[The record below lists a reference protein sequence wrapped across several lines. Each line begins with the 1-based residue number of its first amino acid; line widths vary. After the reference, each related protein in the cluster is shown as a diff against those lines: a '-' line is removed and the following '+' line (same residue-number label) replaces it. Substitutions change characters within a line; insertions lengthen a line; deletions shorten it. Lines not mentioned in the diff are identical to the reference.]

1 MARVYY
7 EEDVNPDALKGEKIA
22 IIGYGNQGHA
32 HAQNLNDSG
41 LEIIVGLRPI
51 NEEIERARSD
61 GLTVM
66 TIEEASQQADMI
78 MILIPDDRQP
88 AVYEEYIK
96 PGLEEGNALLF
107 AHGFN
112 IHFNQIVP
120 PDNVDVMMVAPKG
133 PGVVVRETFRE
144 GNGVPALVAVQQDYT
159 GRALERALAYAWGLG
174 ATRAGVIETTFK
186 EETETDLF
194 GEQVVLCG
202 GTTELIKAAFET
214 LVEAGYQPEVAY
226 FECLHELKLIV
237 DLIQAQGISGMRAR
251 ISDTAEYGDMTR
263 GKRIISS
270 SARAEM
276 KRILEEIQTGAF
288 ATEWILENKAN
299 RASFEAM
306 RRKEAAHPIEEVGR
320 RLRSMMKWL

>member
-1 MARVYY
+1 MAKIYY

-32 HAQNLNDSG
+32 HAQNLKDSG
-41 LEIIVGLRPI
+41 LEVIVGLRSGSPA
-51 NEEIERARSD
+51 IERARLD
-61 GLTVM
+61 GLAVTTV
-66 TIEEASQQADMI
+66 EEACGEADMI
-78 MILIPDDRQP
+78 MLLIPDDRQP
-88 AVYEEYIK
+88 AVYEKCIK
-96 PGLEEGNALLF
+96 PGLTEGKALLF

-120 PDNVDVMMVAPKG
+120 PENVDVMMVAPKG
-133 PGVVVRETFRE
+133 PGVLVREAYLE
-144 GNGVPALVAVQQDYT
+144 GKGVPALVAVQQDYT
-159 GRALERALAYAWGLG
+159 GRALERALAYARGLG

-214 LVEAGYQPEVAY
+214 LVDAGYQPEVAY

-237 DLIQAQGISGMRAR
+237 DLIQARGISGMRAR

-263 GKRIISS
+263 GKRVISS
-270 SARAEM
+270 STREEM
-276 KRILEEIQTGAF
+276 KRILEEIQNGVF
-288 ATEWILENKAN
+288 ATEWILENRAN

-306 RRKEAAHPIEEVGR
+306 RKKEANHPIEEVGK